1 MALCVY
7 LVALFIGI
15 AMATA
20 GWTSATVV
28 CAVIMAAMV
37 LRYELLWLM
46 KALRPYRAPRTAA
59 DLP

>member
-1 MALCVY
+1 
-7 LVALFIGI
+7 
-15 AMATA
+15 
-20 GWTSATVV
+20 
-28 CAVIMAAMV
+28 MAAMV